1 MHGIVSESRDTGD
14 IQSEDV
20 KVSIVMVLIRLQKKK
35 SDIDVVLDAI
45 EQEAEM
51 TPEEEGNDEDEDYE
65 LLFGKKR
72 PSEDVTEKKPKVNK
86 IVYFWSCIKHRIL
99 LRRKRQIVKPSL
111 MKLRK
116 RFPM

>member
-20 KVSIVMVLIRLQKKK
+20 KVSVIVVLMRVQKKK

-45 EQEAEM
+45 EQETEM
-51 TPEEEGNDEDEDYE
+51 APEEEGNDEDEDYE

-72 PSEDVTEKKPKVNK
+72 PSEDISEKKQKVSK
-86 IVYFWSCIKHRIL
+86 IVPFPG
-99 LRRKRQIVKPSL
+99 IVL
-111 MKLRK
+111 
-116 RFPM
+116 FIGYY

>member
-1 MHGIVSESRDTGD
+1 M
-14 IQSEDV
+14 
-20 KVSIVMVLIRLQKKK
+20 
-35 SDIDVVLDAI
+35 DAI

>member
-20 KVSIVMVLIRLQKKK
+20 KVSVIVVLMRVQKKK

-45 EQEAEM
+45 EQETEM
-51 TPEEEGNDEDEDYE
+51 APEDEGNDEDEDYE

-72 PSEDVTEKKPKVNK
+72 PSEDISENKPKVSK
-86 IVYFWSCIKHRIL
+86 IVPFPG
-99 LRRKRQIVKPSL
+99 IVL
-111 MKLRK
+111 
-116 RFPM
+116 FIGYY

>member
-20 KVSIVMVLIRLQKKK
+20 KVSVIVVLMRVQKKK

-45 EQEAEM
+45 EQETEM
-51 TPEEEGNDEDEDYE
+51 APEDEGNDEDEDYE

-72 PSEDVTEKKPKVNK
+72 PSEDISEKKPKVSK
-86 IVYFWSCIKHRIL
+86 IVPFPG
-99 LRRKRQIVKPSL
+99 IVL
-111 MKLRK
+111 
-116 RFPM
+116 FIGYY